1 MYHALINL
9 LVGSCVHSLVT
20 KQQNENILFVHV
32 LCHECRQPPVSTD
45 KCRTILVQALKDFEQ
60 EGARTT
66 SVDAEWFAR
75 MGNHCSS
82 FVHTLC
88 QCFIEWMMTSALHQH
103 IFGLMS
109 WLVLKQY
116 IVLVRVVLP
125 HDHVAQWVAWN
136 LAVETGRN
144 DEYDLSGALFALSCK
159 VSTSCF
165 RQKAG
170 ASHGDTLNER
180 F

>member
-75 MGNHCSS
+75 M
-82 FVHTLC
+82 
-88 QCFIEWMMTSALHQH
+88 
-103 IFGLMS
+103 
-109 WLVLKQY
+109 
-116 IVLVRVVLP
+116 
-125 HDHVAQWVAWN
+125 AWN